1 MSPEQTKRIT
11 YDLALEYSKQH
22 QHFSDV
28 ESNIPEM
35 VDHFAEICEKFEDSL
50 KKCTKMQNLF

>member
-1 MSPEQTKRIT
+1 MSPEQNKRIT
-11 YDLALEYSKQH
+11 YDLALEYAKQH

-35 VDHFAEICEKFEDSL
+35 VDHFASICEKFSKAISESQ
-50 KKCTKMQNLF
+50 KMQNLF